1 MFFVDILFSLNNTDF
16 REMLQWENFWQI
28 FVRNQKK
35 IFEKLRFHKNMTKK
49 KQYDKD
55 KVISPYV
62 NCLNAKDFLLI
73 TAVAGFIIFYA
84 KLLAGRQFYCV

>member
-1 MFFVDILFSLNNTDF
+1 
-16 REMLQWENFWQI
+16 
-28 FVRNQKK
+28 
-35 IFEKLRFHKNMTKK
+35 MTKK